1 MAVVVFGLKRKV
13 IKMSLGLKIFNR
25 IINKNSVGTSNES
38 TRQKFVKQTLEN
50 LPEGLRILDAGAGE
64 QQFKKYCSHLVYVS
78 QDFAQY
84 DGLGDSAGLQMGEWD
99 NSNLDIIS
107 DITNIPEPDFSF
119 DVILCTEVFEHLP
132 DPISAIKEFSRLLKP
147 NGTLIITA
155 PFCSLTHFAPYHF
168 YTGFNRYFYE
178 THLKSNNF
186 NMLSIE
192 HNGNYFEYIGQE
204 IRRIETVA
212 NKYANSSLNFIEYI
226 ALVIALKMLNKMS
239 KVDNGSQELLHF
251 DFQVIAKKQ

>member
-1 MAVVVFGLKRKV
+1 
-13 IKMSLGLKIFNR
+13 MSLGLKIFNR
-25 IINKNSVGTSNES
+25 IINKNYVGTSNES
-38 TRQKFVKQTLEN
+38 KRQKFVKQTLEN
-50 LPEGLRILDAGAGE
+50 LPKGLRILDAGAGE
-64 QQFKKYCSHLVYVS
+64 QQFKKYCSHLMYVS

-84 DGLGDSAGLQMGEWD
+84 DGLGDSAGLQMGKWD

-178 THLKSNNF
+178 THLKNNNF
-186 NMLSIE
+186 NVVSIE

-226 ALVIALKMLNKMS
+226 ALAIALKMLNKMS

>member
-1 MAVVVFGLKRKV
+1 
-13 IKMSLGLKIFNR
+13 MSLGLKIFNR
-25 IINKNSVGTSNES
+25 IINNNNVGTSNES

-50 LPEGLRILDAGAGE
+50 LPKGLRVLDAGAGE

-84 DGLGDSAGLQMGEWD
+84 DGLGDSAGLQMGKWD

-178 THLKSNNF
+178 THLKNNNF
-186 NMLSIE
+186 NVVSIE

-204 IRRIETVA
+204 VRRIETVA

-226 ALVIALKMLNKMS
+226 ALAIALKMLNKMS